1 MRIELFFTPNE
12 VKEEELK
19 NRTVL
24 VIDVLRA
31 STTIAYALHNGCKG
45 IIPVNSIDGAIE
57 LSKKIGRDS
66 AFLCGEREGVKIEGF
81 DLGNS
86 PFEYEAEKIKDK
98 TLIFATTNGS
108 KAIVKGS
115 NANFLTVGSF
125 VNFQSTF
132 KYLSSSPNDLT
143 IICSGKLDQF
153 AIEDAVCG
161 GLYVSSFLSE
171 FGSAG
176 KEGEYELND
185 AAFVA
190 LKLYEVYKN
199 DLLEMLKKS
208 SHGRYLIELGFE
220 KDLYLC
226 AELNSLKVIPILD
239 QGKLVSYTMVHS

>member
-1 MRIELFFTPNE
+1 MRIELIFTPNE

-19 NRTVL
+19 DRTVL

-45 IIPVNSIDGAIE
+45 IIPANSIDGAIE

-66 AFLCGEREGVKIEGF
+66 ALLCGEREGIKIEGF

-115 NANFLTVGSF
+115 NANSLIVGSF

-132 KYLSSSPNDLT
+132 DHLSSSSNDLA

-161 GLYVSSFLSE
+161 GLYVSSFL
-171 FGSAG
+171 

-185 AAFVA
+185 AAFAA
-190 LKLYEVYKN
+190 LKLYEGYKN
-199 DLLEMLKKS
+199 NLLEMLKKS

-220 KDLYLC
+220 KDLYIC
-226 AELNSLKVIPILD
+226 AELNSLKVVPVLD
-239 QGKLVSYTMVHS
+239 QGKLVSYNGS

>member
-1 MRIELFFTPNE
+1 MRIELFFTPSE
-12 VKEEELK
+12 VKEEELQ

-45 IIPVNSIDGAIE
+45 IIPTNSIDGAIE

-66 AFLCGEREGVKIEGF
+66 ALLCGEREGVKIEGF

-115 NANFLTVGSF
+115 NASSLTVGSF

-132 KYLSSSPNDLT
+132 NYLHSSPSELT

-161 GLYVSSFLSE
+161 GLYVSSFL
-171 FGSAG
+171 
-176 KEGEYELND
+176 KQGEYQLND
-185 AAFVA
+185 AAFAA
-190 LKLYEVYKN
+190 LKLYEGYSN
-199 DLLEMLKKS
+199 NILEMLKKS

-220 KDLYLC
+220 KDLHLC
-226 AELNSLKVIPILD
+226 SELNSLKVIPLLD
-239 QGKLVSYTMVHS
+239 QGKLISYDSEFTEKIKSG

>member
-45 IIPVNSIDGAIE
+45 IIPANSIDGAIE

-66 AFLCGEREGVKIEGF
+66 ALLCGEREGIKIEGF

-86 PFEYEAEKIKDK
+86 PFEYESEKIKDK

-115 NANFLTVGSF
+115 NANSLIVGSF

-132 KYLSSSPNDLT
+132 KYISSSLNNLA

-161 GLYVSSFLSE
+161 GLYVSSFL
-171 FGSAG
+171 
-176 KEGEYELND
+176 KEGEYELNN
-185 AAFVA
+185 AAFAA

-208 SHGRYLIELGFE
+208 SHGRYLIKLGFE
-220 KDLYLC
+220 KDLYIC
-226 AELNSLKVIPILD
+226 AELDSLNIVPILN
-239 QGKLVSYTMVHS
+239 QGRLVKYE

>member
-19 NRTVL
+19 NQTVL

-45 IIPVNSIDGAIE
+45 IIPANSIDGAIE

-66 AFLCGEREGVKIEGF
+66 ALLCGEREGVKIEGF

-86 PFEYEAEKIKDK
+86 PFEYETEKIKDK

-115 NANFLTVGSF
+115 NANSLTVGSF

-132 KYLSSSPNDLT
+132 DHLSSSSNDLA

-161 GLYVSSFLSE
+161 GLYVSSFL
-171 FGSAG
+171 
-176 KEGEYELND
+176 KEGETQLND
-185 AAFVA
+185 AAFA
-190 LKLYEVYKN
+190 AIKLYEVYKN
-199 DLLEMLKKS
+199 SLLEMLKKS

-226 AELNSLKVIPILD
+226 SELNSLKVIPVLD
-239 QGKLVSYTMVHS
+239 QGKLISYNNDS